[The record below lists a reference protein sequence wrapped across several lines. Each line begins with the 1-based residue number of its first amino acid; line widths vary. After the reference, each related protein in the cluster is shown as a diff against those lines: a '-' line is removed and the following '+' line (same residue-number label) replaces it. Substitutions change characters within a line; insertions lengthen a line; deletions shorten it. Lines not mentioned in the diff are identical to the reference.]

1 MNLRD
6 FKLRLWLPILI
17 ILAVAY
23 IFAVPVYA
31 QQAID
36 EESTR
41 LIREYTTSEKFLSPL
56 VDHLPD
62 SDEVPSPREVLG
74 YVVGTPEKLTYYED
88 IIRYMK
94 TLSEKSSAVELF
106 PIGPTDE
113 GRTLYIVV
121 ISDPQTINDLEHY
134 KNLTAALADPRLTPE
149 AEAQKIIAQAKPMY
163 WITCN
168 LHSSENGSAEMS
180 MELAYRLA
188 VSEEPLIKAIR
199 QNCIVMITPCAEPD
213 GHDRYTDWY
222 YRYTKGITDE
232 EERFPGPPYW
242 GKYVYHDNNRD
253 GLQVSQLITSAFLQ
267 AFMEWH
273 PQVWHDLH
281 ESIALLYVSTGTGP
295 YYPTFDPIVMSEWQL
310 LSHWEVE
317 ELTKM
322 GMPGVWTHAFFTGW
336 YPGYLSFLANTHN
349 AIGRFYE
356 TFGNGGATTMERK
369 LADRERG
376 RLGSTKQEWYRPL
389 PPDDKVTWSI
399 RNNINYQ
406 QTALLCVLKLVASQK
421 DTFLYN
427 FWKKG
432 KNAIEKGK
440 SEPPYAWVIPADQRH
455 PVETVNVIN
464 LLRTQGVE
472 GHRLDKEFKIEEKS
486 YPAGSFVIRMDQ
498 PYRVCAKT
506 YLEVQKYPADAGRSY
521 DDVGWTI
528 GYLRGVETVRIDEPS
543 ILEAPMTLLKG
554 ELRATGT
561 VVGGKAR
568 RYYAIPHQ
576 GTNNMMTARF
586 LLPPL
591 QVFAVEEEFQ
601 AGERVFPPGSWLIPA
616 GEKGEQQLSKLRDI
630 AGELGLII
638 YALDE
643 EVEVKKHAMD
653 LPRIAVY
660 HTWSNTQDSGW
671 VRYAFDAYKIPYK
684 LISKDRLR
692 AGGLNDD
699 FDVIVF
705 PSQGGYGDAKRIV
718 HGIDPEKS
726 PMPYTRTEQFKF
738 HGVIDSTEDMTGGMG
753 LEGLVD
759 LQRFVQEGGVLITL
773 GSASTVPL
781 SFGLV
786 GRIGISREGRG
797 GAQGGEALFVP
808 GSIIKGEVVNDKS
821 PITYGYQK
829 GFPIF
834 YRHSFLF
841 SIPKKEER
849 FIVVKYADTDDLC
862 LSGLVKGAK
871 VIKGKAAVVD
881 YPVGNGRIVMFSFN
895 PLHRFMTQGDFML
908 VFNILLNYN
917 HLGS

>member
-1 MNLRD
+1 MSFRD
-6 FKLRLWLPILI
+6 FKLKVWLSVLT

-62 SDEVPSPREVLG
+62 SAEVPSPRDVLG

-94 TLSEKSSAVELF
+94 TLADKSPAVELL
-106 PIGPTDE
+106 PIGATDE

-121 ISDPQTINDLEHY
+121 ISDPQNIENLERY
-134 KNLTAALADPRLTPE
+134 KGLTAALADPRLTPE
-149 AEAQKIIAQAKPMY
+149 EEAQEIIAQAKPIY

-188 VSEEPLIKAIR
+188 VSEDPPIRTIR
-199 QNCIVMITPCAEPD
+199 QNCIVMLTPSAEPD
-213 GHDRYTDWY
+213 GHDRYTGWY

-242 GKYVYHDNNRD
+242 GKYVFHDNNRD
-253 GLQVSQLITSAFLQ
+253 GLQVSQLITKAFLQ
-267 AFMEWH
+267 TFLEWH

-295 YYPTFDPIVMSEWQL
+295 YYPTLDPIVMSEWQW

-336 YPGYLSFLANTHN
+336 YPGYLSFMANNHN

-356 TFGNGGATTMERK
+356 TFGNSGATTMERK

-376 RLGSTKQEWYRPL
+376 RLGATKREWYRPL
-389 PPDDKVTWSI
+389 PPDDKVVWSL

-406 QTALLCVLKLVASQK
+406 QTALLCVLKLVAINK
-421 DTFLYN
+421 DTILYN

-432 KNAIEKGK
+432 NNAIERGRN
-440 SEPPYAWVIPADQRH
+440 EPPYAWIIPTDQRH
-455 PVETVNVIN
+455 PVEAVNIVN
-464 LLRTQGVE
+464 LLRMKGVE
-472 GHRLDKEFKIEEKS
+472 AHRLDKEFKIGDKV

-521 DDVGWTI
+521 DDVAWTV
-528 GYLRGVETVRIDEPS
+528 GYLRGVDTVRIDDPS
-543 ILEAPMTLLKG
+543 ILEVPMTLLKG
-554 ELRATGT
+554 ELKATGT
-561 VVGGKAR
+561 VVGGEAKS
-568 RYYAIPHQ
+568 YYAIPHQ
-576 GTNNMMTARF
+576 GINNMVTARF
-586 LLPPL
+586 LMPPY
-591 QVFAVEEEFQ
+591 QVFAAEEEFR
-601 AGERVFPPGSWLIPA
+601 AGNLVFPPGSWLIPA
-616 GEKGEQQLSKLRDI
+616 AEQGEELLSKLRDM
-630 AGELGLII
+630 ARELGLTI
-638 YALDE
+638 YAINE
-643 EVEVKKHAMD
+643 EVEVKKHTMD

-660 HTWSNTQDSGW
+660 HTWSYTQDSGW
-671 VRYAFDAYKIPYK
+671 VRFTFGTYNIPYK
-684 LISKDRLR
+684 LISKDWLR
-692 AGGLNDD
+692 AGDLSRD
-699 FDVIVF
+699 FDVIIF
-705 PSQGGYGDAKRIV
+705 PSQGGFGDAKRIV
-718 HGIDPEKS
+718 HGIDPEKG
-726 PMPYTRTEQFKF
+726 PLPYTKTEQYPF
-738 HGVIDSTEDMTGGMG
+738 HGIIDSTEDMTGGMG
-753 LEGLVD
+753 LEGLLN
-759 LQRFVQEGGVLITL
+759 LQKFVQEGGVLITL

-781 SFGLV
+781 GFGLV
-786 GRIGISREGRG
+786 GRIGISREGRA
-797 GAQGGEALFVP
+797 GAREEEALFVP
-808 GSIIKGEVVNDKS
+808 GSLLKGEVVNDKS
-821 PITYGYQK
+821 PITYGYK
-829 GFPIF
+829 KSLPIF
-834 YRHSFLF
+834 YRHGFIF
-841 SIPKKEER
+841 SVPKKEER
-849 FIVVKYADTDDLC
+849 FIVVKYADTDDIC
-862 LSGLVKGAK
+862 LSGLVKGARN
-871 VIKGKAAVVD
+871 IRGKAAVVD
-881 YPVGNGRIVMFSFN
+881 YPVGKGRIVMFNFN
-895 PLHRFMTQGDFML
+895 PLHRFLTQVDFML
-908 VFNILLNYN
+908 VFNILLHYS